1 MAADPA
7 DVANLARKLRGKGLT
22 DDQVRESLTGLGYT
36 KPQAAAAL
44 AASGSSNPPAG
55 PAPTKA
61 VAKTTTRKGSR
72 RPAAAAKPAAGG
84 VPGPPAAGTT
94 PAGGGSATG
103 GSGLTLPS
111 LPSLPSP
118 TLTPPKRLQSGD
130 LGGFMAGLLL
140 YTLALN
146 YLRYGPEGVTGWL
159 GAKFLNKPAA
169 IAPPAE
175 RDTGE
180 RAGSSSSIQQAGFTS
195 TRPAAPKE
203 V

>member
-44 AASGSSNPPAG
+44 AASGSSTPPAG

-61 VAKTTTRKGSR
+61 VAKTATKSTRRRKAAGTT
-72 RPAAAAKPAAGG
+72 PAAGG

-103 GSGLTLPS
+103 GGFSMPS
-111 LPSLPSP
+111 LPSMPSP

-130 LGGFMAGLLL
+130 LGGFAAGLLL

-159 GAKFLNKPAA
+159 KAKFLNQPAA
-169 IAPPAE
+169 IAPPVV

-180 RAGSSSSIQQAGFTS
+180 RAGRSIEQAGFTS
-195 TRPAAPKE
+195 TRPSAPKE